1 MRFGMPWPGAEV
13 AREAEAAGAVGFC
26 AGEFADHEAYVS
38 LAQMVAGTWQATV
51 GTAIAYAF
59 ARTPFA
65 HASAIRSLWHE
76 GEGRMFVGLGSGAYR
91 INRDWFGVDASR
103 PVARIAEL
111 VQVLRTF
118 LHAENGE
125 RITFTGE
132 FYEIDANIAAPVLGR
147 IDIPIL
153 LGAFNTGMAKAAGRV
168 ADGVIGHGL
177 YTTRWWNEV
186 LRPAVREGAERAG
199 RDAPLEH
206 GWVITAID
214 DDDPARAIRDAKL
227 MIAFYLTVKA
237 YDPLAELHGWTGQVD
252 ALRAAFRAGDVDG
265 MAGAV
270 DDEMLHS
277 IALAGTTTDALATL
291 KSREGGLPRDIGFFS
306 TPSFMVGHRRR
317 EAYARASLGLIGN
330 LP

>member
-1 MRFGMPWPGAEV
+1 
-13 AREAEAAGAVGFC
+13 
-26 AGEFADHEAYVS
+26 
-38 LAQMVAGTWQATV
+38 
-51 GTAIAYAF
+51 
-59 ARTPFA
+59 
-65 HASAIRSLWHE
+65 
-76 GEGRMFVGLGSGAYR
+76 MFVGLGSGAYR

-103 PVARIAEL
+103 PVARISEL

-125 RITFTGE
+125 RITFSGQ
-132 FYEIDANIAAPVLGR
+132 FYEIDANIQAPVLGR
-147 IDIPIL
+147 IDVPIM

-186 LRPAVREGAERAG
+186 LRPSVLEGAERAG

-214 DDDPARAIRDAKL
+214 DNDPERAVRDAKL

-237 YDPLAELHGWTGQVD
+237 YDPLAELHGWTEQVA
-252 ALRAAFRAGDVDG
+252 ALRAAFKSGDIDG
-265 MAGAV
+265 MAAAI
-270 DDEMLHS
+270 DAEMLNS
-277 IALAGTTTDALATL
+277 IALAGTTSDALAAL
-291 KSREGGLPRDIGFFS
+291 EAREGGLPRDLGFFS

-317 EAYARASLGLIGN
+317 EAYSRASLALIGH